1 MPSETSDAIDLGA
14 IDEDTRGL
22 VIPYK
27 DNYAVGYIAYAV
39 GYIAYA
45 VGYIAYACGET
56 NPWAFFNTM
65 DNTIIVGDIQSVDY
79 AEESLTDLVKR
90 LVKDKIADSF
100 KLINFTID
108 LDNYNPDKLSSDNK
122 KLMNKKNVWSL

>member
-1 MPSETSDAIDLGA
+1 MKDIILPSETSDAIDLGA
-14 IDEDTRGL
+14 IDDNTGGI
-22 VIPYK
+22 VISYK
-27 DNYAVGYIAYAV
+27 GNDAVGYIAYT
-39 GYIAYA
+39 
-45 VGYIAYACGET
+45 CGEAS
-56 NPWAFFNTM
+56 PWAFFNTI
-65 DNTIIVGDIQSVDY
+65 DNTIMVKNIQRDDY

-90 LVKDKIADSF
+90 LVKDKVADSF

>member
-1 MPSETSDAIDLGA
+1 MKDIILPSETSDA

-27 DNYAVGYIAYAV
+27 DNYAVGYIAYT
-39 GYIAYA
+39 
-45 VGYIAYACGET
+45 CGET

-65 DNTIIVGDIQSVDY
+65 DNTIIVEDIQSVDY

-108 LDNYNPDKLSSDNK
+108 LDNPDKLSSDNK